1 MQINSSNNNILYEVI
16 YVRLFLIIAL
26 VFYHAFAVF
35 SGAWA
40 PIAGYPN
47 IPVYSIIDKL
57 SYACLLETFVF
68 ISGYILGYQV
78 SKKGDEYIQ
87 TKQFMIKKIKRL
99 IVPSILFS
107 ILYVLIFNKT
117 NRSVLSTIYDILS
130 GTGHMWFL
138 PMLFWCFLFVYLL
151 EKVRISNKLLVFIF
165 PLMMFFSI
173 LPLPFR
179 LNTAMYFFLFF
190 WSGYCIQKYRLK
202 KDYKTKTVF
211 PIIAVC
217 FIISFILKI
226 NLNELYI
233 NGGGNCL
240 VANILN
246 SVISIISRFICAV
259 FGIALLMMAAL
270 KLANIKKHTKQTQ
283 LVNLSDCCFGVYI
296 FQQFVLLL
304 IERTDLA
311 KNVSP
316 YLYPWI
322 IFLIALITSLVLTII
337 IRRTKVGSK
346 IL

>member
-1 MQINSSNNNILYEVI
+1 MQKESSNNNILYEVI

-40 PIAGYPN
+40 PIAGYSN
-47 IPVYSIIDKL
+47 IPVYSIMDKL

-78 SKKGDEYIQ
+78 SKKGAEHIR
-87 TKQFMIKKIKRL
+87 TKQFLIKKIKRL

-107 ILYVLIFNKT
+107 ILYILIFNKT
-117 NRSVLSTIYDILS
+117 NKSFLSTIYDILS

-190 WSGYCIQKYRLK
+190 WSGYGIQKYRFK

-259 FGIALLMMAAL
+259 FGIALLMMSAQ
-270 KLANIKKHTKQTQ
+270 KIANIKKHTKQTQ
-283 LVNLSDCCFGVYI
+283 LVKLSDCCFGVYI
-296 FQQFVLLL
+296 FQQFVLLF

-311 KNVSP
+311 NNVSP

-322 IFLIALITSLVLTII
+322 TFLIALITSLVLTII

>member
-1 MQINSSNNNILYEVI
+1 MQKESSNNNILYEVI

-87 TKQFMIKKIKRL
+87 TKQFLIKKIKRL

-117 NRSVLSTIYDILS
+117 NRSALSAINDILS

-151 EKVRISNKLLVFIF
+151 EKVRISNKCLVFIF
-165 PLMMFFSI
+165 PLMICFSI

-190 WSGYCIQKYRLK
+190 GSGYDIQKYRFK

-233 NGGGNCL
+233 NGGE
-240 VANILN
+240 
-246 SVISIISRFICAV
+246 
-259 FGIALLMMAAL
+259 
-270 KLANIKKHTKQTQ
+270 
-283 LVNLSDCCFGVYI
+283 LSC
-296 FQQFVLLL
+296 
-304 IERTDLA
+304 
-311 KNVSP
+311 S
-316 YLYPWI
+316 
-322 IFLIALITSLVLTII
+322 
-337 IRRTKVGSK
+337 
-346 IL
+346 